1 MVRKRLVVYSQDLEL
16 AQADGIRGLEFVQVD
31 GARSLRFVQVDGVR
45 SLEFVQ
51 GDAVVTFRTGSLG
64 LAGDA

>member
-16 AQADGIRGLEFVQVD
+16 AQA
-31 GARSLRFVQVDGVR
+31 DGVR